1 MVGKAR
7 IEYPVSAGGVV
18 YRSGD
23 QGTEVALCG
32 RSRGGT
38 WNLPKGTPDDGETI
52 EQTALREVL
61 EETGLVAEIE
71 APLRTINYWFAA
83 SDRSVRYHKRVHFF
97 LMAMRGGSFDDHDPE
112 FDLVRWFSLERA
124 LGALTHETE
133 VDVVREAA
141 GLLERTV

>member
-18 YRSGD
+18 YRMGES
-23 QGTEVALCG
+23 GTEVALCG

-71 APLRTINYWFAA
+71 ASLSTINYWFAA
-83 SDRSVRYHKRVHFF
+83 ADRSVRYHKHVHFF
-97 LMAMRGGSFDDHDPE
+97 LMGMRGGSLEDHDPE
-112 FDLVRWFSLERA
+112 FDLVRWFSLKGA
-124 LGALTHETE
+124 LGALTYESE

-141 GLLERTV
+141 DLLGHGL